1 MKLSLGFSP
10 CPNDTF
16 IFDAMIHQKIDTEG
30 LSFEV
35 VFDDVETLNQKAFK
49 TELDITKLSYHAYA
63 YLTEK
68 YVLLHAGSALGF
80 GVGPLLICNNEDYIS
95 ADALQ
100 NLQPHTS
107 VLIPQ
112 SSNLI
117 PHTSDPIPHPI
128 AIGSSNLRPQSSDP
142 VPQTSDLRPPTS
154 NLRIGIPGKYTT
166 ANFLLSMAFPE
177 AKNKIE
183 MKFFEIESALLNDQI
198 DMGVIIHEN
207 RFTYQE
213 KGLKKIIDL
222 GEFWEDLTQGPIP
235 LGGIM
240 IKRELPEEIK
250 QKVNRIIRRS
260 VQYAFDHPESGMD
273 FICSLS
279 QEMSK
284 EVINKHIELYVN
296 KFSID
301 LGEVGRKAVNTFFEE
316 AYKGGIIPE
325 TKQNLFL

>member
-1 MKLSLGFSP
+1 MKISLGFSP

-30 LSFEV
+30 LSFDV
-35 VFDDVETLNQKAFK
+35 VFDDVETLNQKAFRA
-49 TELDITKLSYHAYA
+49 ELDITKLSFHAYA

-68 YVLLHAGSALGF
+68 YVLLNAGSALGF
-80 GVGPLLICNNEDYIS
+80 GVGPLLICENENYIS
-95 ADALQ
+95 TDTLQ
-100 NLQPHTS
+100 NLRPPNS
-107 VLIPQ
+107 DLRPQ
-112 SSNLI
+112 
-117 PHTSDPIPHPI
+117 TSDLQPQT
-128 AIGSSNLRPQSSDP
+128 SNLR
-142 VPQTSDLRPPTS
+142 PQTSDLRPQTS
-154 NLRIGIPGKYTT
+154 DLRLQTSELRIGIPGKYTT
-166 ANFLLSMAFPE
+166 ANFLLSLAFPE

-183 MKFFEIESALLNDQI
+183 MKFFEIESALLNHQI

-222 GEFWEDLTQGPIP
+222 GQFWEDLTQGPIP

-240 IKRELPEEIK
+240 VKRGLPENVK
-250 QKVNRIIRRS
+250 QKVNRIIKRS

-301 LGEVGRKAVNTFFEE
+301 LGEVGRNAVQTFFEQ
-316 AYKGGIIPE
+316 AHKLGIIPE

>member
-30 LSFEV
+30 LSFDV
-35 VFDDVETLNQKAFK
+35 VFDDVETLNQKAFRA
-49 TELDITKLSYHAYA
+49 ELDITKLSFHAYA

-80 GVGPLLICNNEDYIS
+80 GVGPLLICENEDYIS
-95 ADALQ
+95 TNTLAD
-100 NLQPHTS
+100 
-107 VLIPQ
+107 
-112 SSNLI
+112 
-117 PHTSDPIPHPI
+117 
-128 AIGSSNLRPQSSDP
+128 RK
-142 VPQTSDLRPPTS
+142 PQTSDLQPPTS
-154 NLRIGIPGKYTT
+154 DLRIGIPGKYTT
-166 ANFLLSMAFPE
+166 ANFLLSLAFPE
-177 AKNKIE
+177 AKNKVE
-183 MKFFEIESALLNDQI
+183 MKFNEIESALLNHQI

-222 GEFWEDLTQGPIP
+222 GEFWENLTQGPIP

-240 IKRELPEEIK
+240 VKRELPENIK
-250 QKVNRIIRRS
+250 QKVNRIIKRS
-260 VQYAFDHPESGMD
+260 VNYAFDHPESGMD

-301 LGEVGRKAVNTFFEE
+301 LGEAGRKAVHTFFDK
-316 AYKGGIIPE
+316 AHKLGIIPE

>member
-30 LSFEV
+30 LSFDV
-35 VFDDVETLNQKAFK
+35 VFDDVETLNQKAFSA
-49 TELDITKLSYHAYA
+49 ELDITKLSYHAYA
-63 YLTEK
+63 YLTEQ

-95 ADALQ
+95 ADLVAD
-100 NLQPHTS
+100 LQP
-107 VLIPQ
+107 P
-112 SSNLI
+112 
-117 PHTSDPIPHPI
+117 TSD
-128 AIGSSNLRPQSSDP
+128 LR
-142 VPQTSDLRPPTS
+142 PQTSDLQPQTP

-166 ANFLLSMAFPE
+166 ANFLLSLALPE

-183 MKFFEIESALLNDQI
+183 MKFFEIESALLNHQI

-222 GEFWEDLTQGPIP
+222 GQFWEDLTQGPIP

-240 IKRELPEEIK
+240 VKRELPENIK
-250 QKVNRIIRRS
+250 QKVNRIIKRS

-284 EVINKHIELYVN
+284 KVINKHIELYVN

-301 LGEVGRKAVNTFFEE
+301 LGEVGRKAVQTFFEQ
-316 AYKGGIIPE
+316 AHKLGIIPE